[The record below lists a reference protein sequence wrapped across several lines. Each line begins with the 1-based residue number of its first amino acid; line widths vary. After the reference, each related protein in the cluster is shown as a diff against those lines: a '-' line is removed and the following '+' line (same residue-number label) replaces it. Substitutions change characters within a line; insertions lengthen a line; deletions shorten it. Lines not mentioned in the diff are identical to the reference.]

1 MTHSNDHKGCRCWAC
16 GRVIEEPI
24 RGLCFDCYT
33 ALRQPGQIGHT
44 LPDMPVSTP
53 PFAAYALDE
62 EPLPPRPRAEA

>member
-1 MTHSNDHKGCRCWAC
+1 MTYSRDHKGCRCWAC

-44 LPDMPVSTP
+44 LLDGPVSSP
-53 PFAAYALDE
+53 PFVTLALE
-62 EPLPPRPRAEA
+62 TEPKRTRSEAEA